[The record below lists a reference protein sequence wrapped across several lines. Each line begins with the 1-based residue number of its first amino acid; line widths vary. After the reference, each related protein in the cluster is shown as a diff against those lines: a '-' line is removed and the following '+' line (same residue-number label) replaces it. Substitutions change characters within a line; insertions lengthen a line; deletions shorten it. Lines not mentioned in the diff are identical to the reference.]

1 MSIWILLSSEG
12 AHISTYIMYDT
23 CIISVLGNYNDMYLY
38 DDFQT
43 IKRTHMDF
51 IHDENW
57 YNYSDEND

>member
-1 MSIWILLSSEG
+1 
-12 AHISTYIMYDT
+12 MYDT

-51 IHDENW
+51 IHDEN
-57 YNYSDEND
+57 